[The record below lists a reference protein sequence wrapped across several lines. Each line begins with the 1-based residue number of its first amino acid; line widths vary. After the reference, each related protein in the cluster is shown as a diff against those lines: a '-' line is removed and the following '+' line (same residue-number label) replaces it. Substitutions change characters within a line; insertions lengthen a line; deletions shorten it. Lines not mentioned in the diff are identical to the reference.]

1 MVILFLCSGKRFW
14 GITLQNRSRPWLRE
28 REGPAAEG
36 SGRDSAEGAQF
47 WSGILQNRVYYRSP
61 LDEGSS

>member
-14 GITLQNRSRPWLRE
+14 GITLQNRSRPRLRE

-36 SGRDSAEGAQF
+36 SGRDSAEGA
-47 WSGILQNRVYYRSP
+47 
-61 LDEGSS
+61 